1 MSELD
6 PSLIVDL
13 LQDSMAKGKF
23 PYLNVISNSM
33 APLVR
38 AGDQIRLAPRSV
50 EALVPGDVVVI
61 RGSSELVTHRYWGII
76 DIKNSIQFITKGDR
90 PQHFDPPNDIDT
102 LVGLVIARKRNGK
115 LLELKNRYGRW
126 LNRQL
131 TRLAAVDNRLFAS
144 GVQVSADA
152 AIELHQ
158 KEGVFASSTR
168 SNFVH
173 RVTRRIIYE
182 IAKVLTGVVQLFN
195 SSTGEG

>member
-1 MSELD
+1 MSEPE

-33 APLVR
+33 APLIR

-50 EALVPGDVVVI
+50 DALLPGDVVVI
-61 RGSSELVTHRYWGII
+61 RGISELVTHRYWGIV
-76 DIKNSIQFITKGDR
+76 DIKNDLQLITKGDR

-115 LLELKNRYGRW
+115 LLELKNSYGQW

-131 TRLAAVDNRLFAS
+131 TRLAAVDNRLFA
-144 GVQVSADA
+144 GRVQVSAEA
-152 AIELHQ
+152 TIELHH

-168 SNFVH
+168 SNFVN
-173 RVTRRIIYE
+173 RVTRRVIYA
-182 IAKVLTGVVQLFN
+182 IAKVLTGVVQLFS